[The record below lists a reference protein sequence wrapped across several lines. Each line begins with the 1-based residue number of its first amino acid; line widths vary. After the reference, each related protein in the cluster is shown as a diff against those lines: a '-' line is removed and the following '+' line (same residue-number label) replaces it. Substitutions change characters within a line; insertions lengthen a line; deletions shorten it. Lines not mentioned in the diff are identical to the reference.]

1 MLTKLLSVGVVLLYL
16 TIPPAMAQAATGKN
30 VDDHLLIKDAQ
41 KNLGLEDEIDVVGT
55 PYLNEEFARG
65 EIFFDKGMRN
75 AVPIRYNIYKDWIEY
90 QQNNQ
95 TYILDPDVR
104 IKQVKFDESVF
115 VVEPYPSKGKT
126 RLGYFKVL
134 DSGKVTLLAKQV
146 VLYKE
151 YQQAQAL
158 QSSSSPPKYT
168 RAADQFY
175 FKVGAS
181 KPKKVDNIKSMIAS
195 FPDKQDL
202 LMDYAKKEKISAR
215 REEELRRLFAYYYSL
230 Q

>member
-1 MLTKLLSVGVVLLYL
+1 MLTKLSSVSVILLFL
-16 TIPPAMAQAATGKN
+16 TTSWTFGQATTGRN
-30 VDDHLLIKDAQ
+30 VDDHLLIKDAE
-41 KNLGLEDEIDVVGT
+41 KNLGLEDEIDVIGT
-55 PYLNEEFARG
+55 PYLHDEFTQG
-65 EIFFDKGMRN
+65 EILFDKGIRN
-75 AVPIRYNIYKDWIEY
+75 AVPIRYNIHKDGIEY

-104 IKQVKFDESVF
+104 IKEVKFNECVF
-115 VVEPYPSKGKT
+115 VVEQYPSKGKV

-146 VLYKE
+146 VMYKE

-158 QSSSSPPKYT
+158 QSSATPPKYT
-168 RAADQFY
+168 RTADQFY
-175 FKVGAS
+175 VKVGTRH
-181 KPKKVDNIKSMIAS
+181 PEKVDNVKNMIAS

-215 REEELRRLFAYYYSL
+215 KEDELRRLMAYYYSL